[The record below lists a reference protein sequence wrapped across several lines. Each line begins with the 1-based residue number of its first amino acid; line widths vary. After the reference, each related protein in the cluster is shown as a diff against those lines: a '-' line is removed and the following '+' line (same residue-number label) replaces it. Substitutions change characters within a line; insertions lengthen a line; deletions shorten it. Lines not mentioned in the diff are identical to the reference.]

1 MPHAIREL
9 SARFWWRR
17 ILRRDGRSCAD
28 LEQFPSLSPDEQRRQ
43 LSNLL
48 LGQIKY
54 FGVRDD
60 ALREWREASRTN
72 DADELWR
79 IWPSLPVI
87 DKDTLRRRFDP
98 QRLKNRL
105 GLEGKLDS
113 TGGST
118 GEPTRFLH
126 DAEMTRATTAAGCF
140 ARLQMGWRPG
150 MPTIIVWGS
159 ERDIGKTTAWR
170 TRIYLEL
177 CRDHLVDGYQ
187 LTPVTVDRV
196 LSLLRRERSVA
207 IYGFSSM
214 LEYVA
219 RHILEARIQVPAGAV
234 KTAWNGGEMLFRE
247 QSTAFMDA
255 FGVPILNCYGGR
267 ELGVMACQ
275 FRPDLA
281 LRVFRPWLFVE
292 IVDETGRQVPPGEP
306 GRMLWTST
314 ICRGTPFLRYDIG
327 DLATYK
333 ANGCDESGVREI
345 DELQGRTASL
355 LKLSNGRLINNLF
368 WNHLFKD
375 FVEVQ
380 RFQIVV
386 RSPDASGLRI
396 VLQGKGF
403 SPGRE
408 EQCRRALEG
417 LIGHIP
423 KEFVWV
429 TRIPLTSQG
438 KLLQVVRESSA
449 HSVEKSE

>member
-1 MPHAIREL
+1 MREL
-9 SARFWWRR
+9 GARLWWRR

-28 LEQFPSLSPDEQRRQ
+28 LEQFPSLRPDEQRRQ

-48 LGQIKY
+48 LAQIKY
-54 FGVRDD
+54 FGARED
-60 ALREWREASRTN
+60 ALAEWREASRIN
-72 DADELWR
+72 DADELWE
-79 IWPSLPVI
+79 IWPSLPIV
-87 DKDTLRRRFDP
+87 DKDTLRGRFDSE
-98 QRLKNRL
+98 QLKNQL

-118 GEPTRFLH
+118 GEPTHFLH
-126 DAEMTRATTAAGCF
+126 DPEMIRATTAARCF
-140 ARLQMGWRPG
+140 TRLQMGWRPG

-159 ERDIGKTTAWR
+159 ERDIGKTIAWR
-170 TRIYLEL
+170 TRLYLEL
-177 CRDHLVDGYQ
+177 CRDYLVDGYQ
-187 LTPVTVDRV
+187 LTPMTVERV
-196 LSLLRRERSVA
+196 LRLFRSERSVA

-214 LEYVA
+214 LEYIA
-219 RHILEARIQVPAGAV
+219 RHILEQGIQVPIGVV

-247 QSTAFMDA
+247 QSTAFAAA

-281 LRVFRPWLFVE
+281 LHVLRPWVFVE
-292 IVDETGRQVPPGEP
+292 IVDDTGRQVPPGEP

-327 DLATYK
+327 DLATCK
-333 ANGCDESGVREI
+333 WTGCDESGVYEI

-355 LKLSNGRLINNLF
+355 LKLANGRVINNLF

-375 FVEVQ
+375 FIEVQ

-386 RSPDASGLRI
+386 RNPDSSGLRI
-396 VLQGKGF
+396 LLQGKGF
-403 SPGRE
+403 SSPSRE

-417 LIGHIP
+417 LLGEIP
-423 KEFVWV
+423 QEFVWV
-429 TRIPLTSQG
+429 QRIPLTSQG
-438 KLLQVVRESSA
+438 KLLQVVRESRA
-449 HSVEKSE
+449 HSVEESE